1 MREFLHVD
9 DLASACLFL
18 LENYSGDSHI
28 NVGTGIDLSIKEL
41 AETIQSIVHPDAVI
55 SWDRSKPDGTPRK
68 LLDISRLRALGW
80 EPSVP
85 LTEGLS
91 NTYEWFL
98 LSESAGQELR
108 GIDSV

>member
-55 SWDRSKPDGTPRK
+55 NWDSQTGRHPQTSRHLSSSSTWLGTIGP
-68 LLDISRLRALGW
+68 
-80 EPSVP
+80 V
-85 LTEGLS
+85 
-91 NTYEWFL
+91 N
-98 LSESAGQELR
+98 
-108 GIDSV
+108 